1 MSNKFNGERLRQ
13 ARLYRKCTINE
24 LAEALGVSKQ
34 AISQYETQNQ
44 TPEFTKMRLITEIL
58 KFPSSYFFQQDSQNI
73 EETTTYFRALLSTN
87 KSDRLQQNIKI
98 RHLAIIH
105 EILCKFIEY
114 PKLNLPKIPH
124 ELKENLTSENIEK
137 IALLVRE
144 YWNLGVKPIN
154 DIIHVLEKNGIITTA
169 YPIEKEI
176 DAYSK
181 MIKINNNERF
191 IVVLSTDKESAV
203 RTNFD
208 AAHELGHI
216 LLHDWCTD
224 IEELSREEFKQREK
238 EANNFAAAFLLPRQ
252 SFVREVAIF
261 PKNLNYYVELKR
273 KWKTSIS
280 AMIIRAFNLDIITDN
295 QYQYLMKQIAIKKWK
310 NPEPLDDVLLKS
322 EPTLLKRSIDM
333 LLDNNIFDV
342 RTFLDEL
349 QTNNL
354 SMEAEE
360 VENLLNL
367 EKGKL
372 SNFEQCYSPVSL
384 ELRIKNR

>member
-58 KFPSSYFFQQDSQNI
+58 KFPSSYFFQQDSHNV

-105 EILCKFIEY
+105 EILCKYIEY
-114 PKLNLPKIPH
+114 PKLNLPKIPR
-124 ELKENLTSENIEK
+124 ELKENLTSENIEI
-137 IALLVRE
+137 IAMLVRE
-144 YWNLGVKPIN
+144 HWNLGVKPIN
-154 DIIHVLEKNGIITTA
+154 DIIHLLEKNGIVTTA
-169 YPIEKEI
+169 YPIEKQI

-191 IVVLSTDKESAV
+191 IIVLSTDKDSAV
-203 RTNFD
+203 RINFD

-216 LLHDWCTD
+216 LLHDWCID
-224 IEELSREEFKQREK
+224 LEELSKEEFKQREK

-252 SFVREVAIF
+252 SFTREVAIF

-273 KWKTSIS
+273 KWKVSIP

-295 QYQYLMKQIAIKKWK
+295 QYQYLMKQLSFRKWR
-310 NPEPLDDVLLKS
+310 NSEPLDDILIKS

-372 SNFEQCYSPVSL
+372 SNFEQCYSPVSI
-384 ELRIKNR
+384 ELKIKK